1 MHASIPRSL
10 APLLAAD
17 GPLAGSASTE
27 ERLTRFAT
35 LADAAGESSLFEQ
48 VFHRR

>member
-1 MHASIPRSL
+1 MHGSIPLSL

-17 GPLAGSASTE
+17 GPLTGSAAAE

-35 LADAAGESSLFEQ
+35 HTDTAGESSLFEQ
-48 VFHRR
+48 VPGKR